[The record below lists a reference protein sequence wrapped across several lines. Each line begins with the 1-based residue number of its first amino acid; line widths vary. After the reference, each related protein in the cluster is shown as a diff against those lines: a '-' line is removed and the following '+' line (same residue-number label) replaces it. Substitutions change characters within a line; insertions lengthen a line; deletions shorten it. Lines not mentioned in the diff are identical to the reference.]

1 MKLALV
7 GELDLEFADGGRHLD
22 PRFGVHR
29 YGPLDASAESEA
41 RLIEVGMIGTN
52 ETIEKLHDW
61 LVHCRD
67 PIAGKQS
74 RLRNLFPD
82 FPGFA
87 GDTMFQAELVLADRL
102 NRPINIRDLRA
113 CVRGSADTTRR
124 GVCNLILNELS
135 VLVENQRPDVIII
148 ALPLEVVERV
158 EPAVRPAEDDEG
170 DTPSPRRAGVRTSA
184 KGNRPRRPTPVDFHD
199 LLKAQAM
206 RYRVP
211 LQMVNPSTY
220 DPTVKRAQKNRPT
233 QARQLQDEATR
244 AWNLHV
250 ALYYKSGGYPWR
262 LPRADDDIA
271 TCFLGVSFFRTL
283 NGESLWTSAAQ
294 VFNQRGVGMVIRGGP
309 AYQSKL
315 DRQTHLSGADAEQL
329 VKSAMGRYRAEH
341 GHLPARL
348 VVHKSSLYTPDE
360 LAGFR
365 AGIQALGISSSDLLS
380 LRRANTRLFR
390 PGSYPPQRGTLWTL
404 EEERHIL
411 YTRGS
416 VPFYETYP
424 GLYIPRPIE
433 FRLHDPEETPTSLA
447 TELLALTK
455 LNWNSTEF
463 AQRDP
468 ITLRAADQV
477 SDILRYVGK
486 NDHIEASYATYM

>member
-1 MKLALV
+1 MKLALIT
-7 GELDLEFADGGRHLD
+7 EPDLEFADGGRHLD

-29 YGPLDASAESEA
+29 YGPLDASATSEP

-52 ETIEKLHDW
+52 ETLEKLGDW
-61 LVHCRD
+61 LERCRD
-67 PIAGKQS
+67 PIAGKKT

-87 GDTMFQAELVLADRL
+87 GDTMFQAELVMAERL
-102 NRPINIRDLRA
+102 NRPMNIRDLRA

-124 GVCNLILNELS
+124 NICNLFINELA
-135 VLVENQRPDVIII
+135 VLVENQRPAIVLI
-148 ALPLEVVERV
+148 ALPLEILERV
-158 EPAVRPAEDDEG
+158 EPAAPSEEPRDGEDG
-170 DTPSPRRAGVRTSA
+170 R
-184 KGNRPRRPTPVDFHD
+184 RRPMPVDFHD
-199 LLKAQAM
+199 LLKARAM

-220 DPTVKRAQKNRPT
+220 DATIKRAQKGRPT

-250 ALYYKSGGYPWR
+250 ALYYKGGGYPWR
-262 LPRADDDIA
+262 LPREDADVA

-283 NGESLWTSAAQ
+283 DGESLWTSAAQ

-329 VKSAMGRYRAEH
+329 VKNSMERYRAEH

-348 VVHKSSLYTPDE
+348 VVHKSSMYTADE

-365 AGIQALGISSSDLLS
+365 AGIDALGIGSSDLLS
-380 LRRANTRLFR
+380 LRRAYTKLFR

-404 EEERHIL
+404 ESERHIL

-424 GLYIPRPIE
+424 GLYVPRPIE
-433 FRLHDPEETPTSLA
+433 FRVHDPENTPAWLA
-447 TELLALTK
+447 AELLALTK
-455 LNWNSTEF
+455 MNWNSTEF

-477 SDILRYVGK
+477 SNILRYVGK
-486 NDHIEASYATYM
+486 NDPVEASYATYM

>member
-1 MKLALV
+1 MKLTLI
-7 GELDLEFADGGRHLD
+7 GEPDLEFADGGRHLD

-29 YGPLDASAESEA
+29 YGPLDASARSAA
-41 RLIEVGMIGTN
+41 RLIDVGMIGTN
-52 ETIEKLHDW
+52 ETLEKLSDW
-61 LVHCRD
+61 LVRCRD
-67 PIAGKQS
+67 PIAGKQT

-102 NRPINIRDLRA
+102 NRAVNIRDLRA

-124 GVCNLILNELS
+124 GVCNLVLNELS
-135 VLVENQRPDVIII
+135 VLLENQRPNLVLI
-148 ALPLEVVERV
+148 ALPLEIVERV
-158 EPAVRPAEDDEG
+158 EPAAA
-170 DTPSPRRAGVRTSA
+170 PSTETDQTDQPRRSRNGKSER
-184 KGNRPRRPTPVDFHD
+184 GDRQPRPTPVDFHD
-199 LLKAQAM
+199 LLKARAM

-211 LQMVNPSTY
+211 LQIVNPTTY
-220 DPTVKRAQKNRPT
+220 DPTIKRAQKSRPT
-233 QARQLQDEATR
+233 YARQLQDEATR

-262 LPRADDDIA
+262 LPREDDDIA

-283 NGESLWTSAAQ
+283 DGASLWTSAAQ

-315 DRQTHLSGADAEQL
+315 DRQPHLSAADAEKL
-329 VKSAMGRYRAEH
+329 VRSAMERYKSEH

-348 VVHKSSLYTPDE
+348 VVHKSSIFTPDE

-365 AGIQALGISSSDLLS
+365 AGIDALGIGSSDLLS
-380 LRRANTRLFR
+380 LRRSHTKLFR

-404 EEERHIL
+404 EQQRHIL

-424 GLYIPRPIE
+424 GLYVPRPIE
-433 FRLHDPEETPTSLA
+433 FRLHDPEETPTALA
-447 TELLALTK
+447 SELLALTK
-455 LNWNSTEF
+455 MNWNSTEF

-477 SDILRYVGK
+477 SDILRYVAET
-486 NDHIEASYATYM
+486 DPVEPSYATYM